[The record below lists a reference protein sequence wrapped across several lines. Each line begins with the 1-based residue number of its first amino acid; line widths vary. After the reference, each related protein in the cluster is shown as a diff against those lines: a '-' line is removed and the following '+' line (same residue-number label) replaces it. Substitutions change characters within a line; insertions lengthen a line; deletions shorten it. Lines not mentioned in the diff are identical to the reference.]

1 MMRQKHHFSG
11 KFIAAVAACLFFSG
25 NIAQV
30 QADETAGNKALQ
42 FRGIMQ
48 GLDRNMQDITAA
60 ISREDWE
67 LVALLAPK
75 IAKHPEPPL
84 AEKMRI
90 LAYLGTKASEFHRID
105 AQTHEAARDMEQV
118 AEFGDGKAVI
128 QAFAR
133 VQENCLACHQN
144 FRKPFVEHFYG
155 SH

>member
-1 MMRQKHHFSG
+1 MRQKHHFAG
-11 KFIAAVAACLFFSG
+11 KFITAVAACLLLSG
-25 NIAQV
+25 NIA
-30 QADETAGNKALQ
+30 QADETAGSKPLQ

-67 LVALLAPK
+67 LVAQLAPK

-84 AEKMRI
+84 TEKMRI
-90 LAYLGTKASEFHRID
+90 LAYLGTNASEFHRID
-105 AQTHEAARDMEQV
+105 AQTHEAARDMEQF

>member
-1 MMRQKHHFSG
+1 MMRQTHHFSG
-11 KFIAAVAACLFFSG
+11 KFIAAVAICLFFRA
-25 NIAQV
+25 NIAPV
-30 QADETAGNKALQ
+30 QADATAGNKTLQ
-42 FRGIMQ
+42 FRSIMQ

-60 ISREDWE
+60 ISRADWAR
-67 LVALLAPK
+67 VAQLSSK

-84 AEKMRI
+84 AEKKRI
-90 LAYLGTKASEFHRID
+90 LAYLGSNASEFHRID
-105 AQTHEAARDMEQV
+105 AQTHEAAHDMEQV